1 MSVLTI
7 LSLAYCVLAA
17 NVTRFSLTVPLAP
30 SPLPPPHPRSDGEA
44 IISLFQTLGRTTI
57 WRSIANISLQ
67 SPGYTYEA
75 EGIVR
80 LGSDRYVVS
89 AGDWTVPTVSYGNGL
104 IINGTDRTAGEGS
117 AHFLVYTGNGTLLAD
132 ATLTSPGEIEYHT
145 GGIDF
150 DGEYIWT
157 TLAQYRPNTT
167 AHIVRVKPSDL
178 SQETV
183 LRVFDHQG
191 AIVHNTAKQTLHTL
205 NWGSRNASTFAY
217 PAGHPHGKPNHYKP
231 PPSINSA
238 YTPPTATVRNP
249 SYFIDYQD
257 CKLLSLASPS
267 YNYRPIMLCSG
278 IATLGT
284 YYLGGIALVDVET
297 MTPVAEVP
305 ITLRTDAG
313 VPLTVNPVEASVV
326 NGKLRMYWLPGIGET
341 VLRVHEADP
350 RSPFEFG
357 GGPQ

>member
-1 MSVLTI
+1 MRFLTI
-7 LSLAYCVLAA
+7 LPLATCVLAA
-17 NVTRFSLTVPLAP
+17 NITRFAPSVLLAP
-30 SPLPPPHPRSDGEA
+30 SPLPLPHTRSDGEA
-44 IISLFQTLGRTTI
+44 IISLFETLGRTTI
-57 WRSIANISLQ
+57 WRSIANITLQ
-67 SPGYTYEA
+67 SPGYTYEP

-89 AGDWTVPTVSYGNGL
+89 AGDWTVPTTSYGNGL
-104 IINGTDRTAGEGS
+104 IINGTDRTAGEGY

-132 ATLTSPGEIEYHT
+132 ATLTAPGEIEYHT

-157 TLAQYRPNTT
+157 TLAQYRPNST
-167 AHIVRVKPSDL
+167 AHIVRVKPTDL

-183 LRVFDHQG
+183 LRVLDHQG

-205 NWGSRNASTFAY
+205 NWGSRNTSTFAY
-217 PAGHPHGKPNHYKP
+217 SQSGQHGRPKHYKP
-231 PPSINSA
+231 KPSNDSPFASPI
-238 YTPPTATVRNP
+238 ATVRNP

-297 MTPVAEVP
+297 MVPVAEVP

-313 VPLTVNPVEASVV
+313 VPLTVNPVEVSVV

-341 VLRVHEADP
+341 VLRVFEADP

>member
-1 MSVLTI
+1 MRFFTI
-7 LSLAYCVLAA
+7 LPLATCVLAA
-17 NVTRFSLTVPLAP
+17 NVTKFAPSIPLTP
-30 SPLPPPHPRSDGEA
+30 SPLPPSHTRSDGEA
-44 IISLFQTLGRTTI
+44 IISLFQALGRTTI
-57 WRSIANISLQ
+57 WRSIANITLQ
-67 SPGYTYEA
+67 SPGYTYEP

-80 LGSDRYVVS
+80 LGPDRYVVS

-117 AHFLVYTGNGTLLAD
+117 AHFLVYTSNGTLLAD
-132 ATLTSPGEIEYHT
+132 ATLTAPGEIEYHT

-157 TLAQYRPNTT
+157 TLAQYRPNST

-183 LRVFDHQG
+183 LRVLDHQG

-217 PAGHPHGKPNHYKP
+217 PADRPHGKPNHYRP
-231 PPSINSA
+231 PPSTNSA
-238 YTPPTATVRNP
+238 YTPPIATVRNP

-257 CKLLSLASPS
+257 CKLLSLA
-267 YNYRPIMLCSG
+267 RR
-278 IATLGT
+278 ATTTGQSC
-284 YYLGGIALVDVET
+284 YVET
-297 MTPVAEVP
+297 MVPVAEAP

-313 VPLTVNPVEASVV
+313 VPLTVNPVEVSVV

-341 VLRVHEADP
+341 VLRVFEADP